1 MFYTC
6 IINLCFQIKIE
17 IVQINNY
24 KVKKLI
30 SLLNNTRMQKVC
42 DASKA
47 SLFAKHD
54 SDTRQLLV
62 LNRCIELYLK
72 TLKTSTKISM

>member
-6 IINLCFQIKIE
+6 IVNLCFQIKIE

-30 SLLNNTRMQKVC
+30 YLLNNTRMQKVYKKELSNVFVRHRYKQYVMQ
-42 DASKA
+42 A
-47 SLFAKHD
+47 
-54 SDTRQLLV
+54 RQV
-62 LNRCIELYLK
+62 YLQ
-72 TLKTSTKISM
+72 STIQTQGNS